1 MKKTALILI
10 TLVFI
15 GCSSKSTKPL
25 YYWGDYQSEQISYS
39 KKIGDKDA
47 LLSYKKTLEN
57 IIEKNKVA
65 PSVYSEYA
73 LVLVKLGEKDKAR
86 EYFLKEIKTYPESQI
101 FIENVMKKIY
111 GENQWKS
118 IFYH

>member
-10 TLVFI
+10 TLVFV
-15 GCSSKSTKPL
+15 GCSSKDTKPL

-39 KKIGDKDA
+39 KKIGDQEA
-47 LLSYKKTLEN
+47 LLSYKKTLED

-73 LVLVKLGEKDKAR
+73 FVLVKLNEKERAK
-86 EYFLKEIKTYPESQI
+86 EFFQKEINTYPESKV

-111 GENQWKS
+111 GENE
-118 IFYH
+118 